1 MRLYFKYLAMQL
13 KIALAYKKT
22 FIISLLAKTGT
33 TVFSFVSI
41 IFLFNKFGDIAG
53 YTINDVMICF
63 IVSFLGYSL
72 SECFFRAFDR
82 FDTILRKWRVWQNI
96 GTTKKYYITSTWS
109 KHIIWK
115 SGKVNHGNNIIRIFA
130 S

>member
-1 MRLYFKYLAMQL
+1 MKLYLKYLAMQI

-33 TVFSFVSI
+33 TVFAFVSI
-41 IFLFNKFGDIAG
+41 TFLFNKFGDIAG

-82 FDTILRKWRVWQNI
+82 FDKILRKWRV
-96 GTTKKYYITSTWS
+96 
-109 KHIIWK
+109 
-115 SGKVNHGNNIIRIFA
+115 
-130 S
+130 

>member
-1 MRLYFKYLAMQL
+1 MRLYFKYLVMQL

-82 FDTILRKWRVWQNI
+82 FDTILRKWRV
-96 GTTKKYYITSTWS
+96 
-109 KHIIWK
+109 
-115 SGKVNHGNNIIRIFA
+115 
-130 S
+130 

>member
-1 MRLYFKYLAMQL
+1 MKLYLKYLAMQL

-22 FIISLLAKTGT
+22 FIISLLAKTET
-33 TVFSFVSI
+33 TVFAFVSI
-41 IFLFNKFGDIAG
+41 TFLFNKFGDIAG

-82 FDTILRKWRVWQNI
+82 FDKILRKWRV
-96 GTTKKYYITSTWS
+96 
-109 KHIIWK
+109 
-115 SGKVNHGNNIIRIFA
+115 
-130 S
+130 

>member
-1 MRLYFKYLAMQL
+1 MKLYLKYLAMQL

-82 FDTILRKWRVWQNI
+82 FDKILRKWRV
-96 GTTKKYYITSTWS
+96 
-109 KHIIWK
+109 
-115 SGKVNHGNNIIRIFA
+115 R
-130 S
+130 

>member
-1 MRLYFKYLAMQL
+1 MKLYLKYLAMQL

-82 FDTILRKWRVWQNI
+82 FDTILRKWRV
-96 GTTKKYYITSTWS
+96 
-109 KHIIWK
+109 
-115 SGKVNHGNNIIRIFA
+115 
-130 S
+130 

>member
-82 FDTILRKWRVWQNI
+82 FDAILRKWRV
-96 GTTKKYYITSTWS
+96 
-109 KHIIWK
+109 
-115 SGKVNHGNNIIRIFA
+115 R
-130 S
+130 

>member
-1 MRLYFKYLAMQL
+1 MKLYLKYLAMQL

-82 FDTILRKWRVWQNI
+82 FDKILRKWRV
-96 GTTKKYYITSTWS
+96 
-109 KHIIWK
+109 
-115 SGKVNHGNNIIRIFA
+115 
-130 S
+130 

>member
-82 FDTILRKWRVWQNI
+82 FDKILRKWRV
-96 GTTKKYYITSTWS
+96 
-109 KHIIWK
+109 
-115 SGKVNHGNNIIRIFA
+115 R
-130 S
+130 

>member
-1 MRLYFKYLAMQL
+1 MRLYSKYLAMQL

-82 FDTILRKWRVWQNI
+82 FDKILRKWRV
-96 GTTKKYYITSTWS
+96 
-109 KHIIWK
+109 
-115 SGKVNHGNNIIRIFA
+115 
-130 S
+130 

>member
-1 MRLYFKYLAMQL
+1 MRLYLKYLAMQL

-82 FDTILRKWRVWQNI
+82 FDKILRKWRV
-96 GTTKKYYITSTWS
+96 
-109 KHIIWK
+109 
-115 SGKVNHGNNIIRIFA
+115 
-130 S
+130 

>member
-1 MRLYFKYLAMQL
+1 MRLYSKYLAMQL

-82 FDTILRKWRVWQNI
+82 FDKILRKLRV
-96 GTTKKYYITSTWS
+96 
-109 KHIIWK
+109 
-115 SGKVNHGNNIIRIFA
+115 
-130 S
+130 

>member
-1 MRLYFKYLAMQL
+1 MKLYLKYLAMQL

-22 FIISLLAKTGT
+22 FIIS
-33 TVFSFVSI
+33 
-41 IFLFNKFGDIAG
+41 FLFNKFGDIAG

-82 FDTILRKWRVWQNI
+82 FDKILRKWRV
-96 GTTKKYYITSTWS
+96 
-109 KHIIWK
+109 
-115 SGKVNHGNNIIRIFA
+115 
-130 S
+130 

>member
-1 MRLYFKYLAMQL
+1 MKLYLKYLAMQL

-33 TVFSFVSI
+33 TVFAF
-41 IFLFNKFGDIAG
+41 
-53 YTINDVMICF
+53 VMICF

-82 FDTILRKWRVWQNI
+82 FDKILRKWRV
-96 GTTKKYYITSTWS
+96 
-109 KHIIWK
+109 
-115 SGKVNHGNNIIRIFA
+115 
-130 S
+130 

>member
-1 MRLYFKYLAMQL
+1 MKLYLKYLAMQL

-72 SECFFRAFDR
+72 S
-82 FDTILRKWRVWQNI
+82 
-96 GTTKKYYITSTWS
+96 
-109 KHIIWK
+109 
-115 SGKVNHGNNIIRIFA
+115 
-130 S
+130 

>member
-53 YTINDVMICF
+53 YTINDVMI
-63 IVSFLGYSL
+63 
-72 SECFFRAFDR
+72 
-82 FDTILRKWRVWQNI
+82 
-96 GTTKKYYITSTWS
+96 
-109 KHIIWK
+109 
-115 SGKVNHGNNIIRIFA
+115 
-130 S
+130 

>member
-1 MRLYFKYLAMQL
+1 MQV

-82 FDTILRKWRVWQNI
+82 FDKILRKWRV
-96 GTTKKYYITSTWS
+96 
-109 KHIIWK
+109 
-115 SGKVNHGNNIIRIFA
+115 
-130 S
+130 

>member
-1 MRLYFKYLAMQL
+1 MRLYFKYLAIQL

-82 FDTILRKWRVWQNI
+82 FDKILRKWRV
-96 GTTKKYYITSTWS
+96 
-109 KHIIWK
+109 
-115 SGKVNHGNNIIRIFA
+115 R
-130 S
+130 

>member
-1 MRLYFKYLAMQL
+1 MRLYFKYLATQL

-82 FDTILRKWRVWQNI
+82 FDTILRKWRV
-96 GTTKKYYITSTWS
+96 
-109 KHIIWK
+109 
-115 SGKVNHGNNIIRIFA
+115 
-130 S
+130 

>member
-22 FIISLLAKTGT
+22 FIISLLAKTVT

-82 FDTILRKWRVWQNI
+82 FDTILRKWRV
-96 GTTKKYYITSTWS
+96 
-109 KHIIWK
+109 
-115 SGKVNHGNNIIRIFA
+115 
-130 S
+130 

>member
-82 FDTILRKWRVWQNI
+82 FDKILRKWRVW
-96 GTTKKYYITSTWS
+96 
-109 KHIIWK
+109 
-115 SGKVNHGNNIIRIFA
+115 
-130 S
+130 

>member
-1 MRLYFKYLAMQL
+1 MKLYLKYLAMQL

-82 FDTILRKWRVWQNI
+82 FDKILRKWRVW
-96 GTTKKYYITSTWS
+96 
-109 KHIIWK
+109 
-115 SGKVNHGNNIIRIFA
+115 
-130 S
+130 

>member
-82 FDTILRKWRVWQNI
+82 FDKILRKWRV
-96 GTTKKYYITSTWS
+96 
-109 KHIIWK
+109 
-115 SGKVNHGNNIIRIFA
+115 
-130 S
+130 

>member
-22 FIISLLAKTGT
+22 FIRSLLAKTGT

-82 FDTILRKWRVWQNI
+82 FDTILRKWRV
-96 GTTKKYYITSTWS
+96 
-109 KHIIWK
+109 
-115 SGKVNHGNNIIRIFA
+115 
-130 S
+130 